1 MVNHPL
7 HRLFVPL
14 FCPFT
19 YFSLIWLNN
28 SLLGFIDTTNMI
40 HSEDVPIGNIANY
53 TATQN
58 CFVVYELSSSVSPSK
73 IYIDDVLVSYYY
85 NSDTPSIQSSI
96 IPLKKGQKLKLEANG
111 GASGYKIY
119 ALTV

>member
-1 MVNHPL
+1 
-7 HRLFVPL
+7 
-14 FCPFT
+14 
-19 YFSLIWLNN
+19 
-28 SLLGFIDTTNMI
+28 MI
-40 HSEDVPIGNIANY
+40 HSENVPINTIANY

-58 CFVVYELSSSVSPSK
+58 CFVVYELTSSSNASN

-96 IPLKKGQKLKLEANG
+96 IPLKKGQKLKLEADG
-111 GASGYKIY
+111 GSCGYKIY

>member
-1 MVNHPL
+1 
-7 HRLFVPL
+7 
-14 FCPFT
+14 
-19 YFSLIWLNN
+19 
-28 SLLGFIDTTNMI
+28 MI
-40 HSEDVPIGNIANY
+40 HSENVPIGNIANY

-58 CFVVYELSSSVSPSK
+58 CFVVYELTSSTTPSK

-96 IPLKKGQKLKLEANG
+96 IPLKKGQKLTLEATG
-111 GASGYKIY
+111 GACGYKIY